1 MSSPVSYTATIEG
14 WLSEAADCASRRN
27 LAWKVASLARSSR
40 SVFTA
45 TTRSRRMSRA
55 RNTSAMPPRP
65 TMPSSSY
72 RPPRSRGCVMSRTS
86 VTVLDRSQPC
96 AGMIRQP
103 GARAVPG
110 LVGLASTWSF
120 PACPRRSLLRLRAQ
134 VCLKDLH
141 RDRCG
146 RVGPEPAA
154 LNYDADRDL
163 RVVRRRETGEHR
175 VVEPGVVRAVLRR
188 AGLGRDGN
196 VRERGDAVVRGA
208 VGLFDHVDHHPRHL
222 GGHGRAHGLS

>member
-86 VTVLDRSQPC
+86 VTVLDRSQSC

-110 LVGLASTWSF
+110 RAGLASTWSF
-120 PACPRRSLLRLRAQ
+120 PAHARRSLLRLRAR
-134 VCLKDLH
+134 VCLKDLP
-141 RDRCG
+141 RDGCG

-154 LNYDADRDL
+154 LNYDADGDL
-163 RVVRRRETGEHR
+163 WVVRRREAGEHR

-188 AGLGRDGN
+188 AGLGRDGD
-196 VRERGDAVVRGA
+196 VRHRGAAGARGA
-208 VGLFDHVDHHPRHL
+208 VALCGSADHHLRHPAC
-222 GGHGRAHGLS
+222 HARAH